1 MTALST
7 ILPRLAP
14 QEELQPA
21 LDAFTQLDIVTDV
34 DLHFA
39 AHVPPRRALPPDRV
53 DRFREQVASHLCAVS
68 STGNELLRQRR
79 NRDKNSKD
87 GQRGRSGQRFSTS
100 LEPLD
105 DYLDGGLDRGDIVQV
120 TGPRRSGR
128 TAFALYTILLHL
140 LLHPDAR
147 GAWFDSS
154 GSFDPHRCLAILRD
168 VLVPRL
174 LQLGGTFK
182 PQGQEGEGEEPA
194 PEELAMAVLDRL
206 AVSRVNKSGQ
216 VLDVLASEVG
226 KADEG
231 NNRLD
236 MVVVDSLDNLL
247 GGEALQQGSAEAHAS
262 LIAFMRRLTTLARS
276 PSASLAVL
284 VITTL
289 PSSLTPSRSTD
300 SRSHLSPL
308 SSLPYNPPLRPA
320 LDDTFAHQVD
330 LSLLFTSATAL
341 FGPEDGKDRGFVE
354 VVKNVRGQE
363 GGLVAFELSDGVV
376 LTALT

>member
-1 MTALST
+1 M
-7 ILPRLAP
+7 
-14 QEELQPA
+14 
-21 LDAFTQLDIVTDV
+21 
-34 DLHFA
+34 
-39 AHVPPRRALPPDRV
+39 
-53 DRFREQVASHLCAVS
+53 
-68 STGNELLRQRR
+68 
-79 NRDKNSKD
+79 
-87 GQRGRSGQRFSTS
+87 
-100 LEPLD
+100 
-105 DYLDGGLDRGDIVQV
+105 QV

-182 PQGQEGEGEEPA
+182 PQGQESEGEEPA

-236 MVVVDSLDNLL
+236 MVVVDSLNNLL
-247 GGEALQQGSAEAHAS
+247 GGEALQQGSAEGPS
-262 LIAFMRRLTTLARS
+262 LRS
-276 PSASLAVL
+276 FPDVLFFSLAGEAKLTALFQPTRRSSPLCVASRPL
-284 VITTL
+284 LDLPAHRLQFSSVSSRRSKFSPCRKAELITAISCSRQVITTL
-289 PSSLTPSRSTD
+289 PSSSTPSRSTD

-308 SSLPYNPPLRPA
+308 SSLPYSPPLRPA

-363 GGLVAFELSDGVV
+363 GGLVAFELVSV
-376 LTALT
+376 LDREKVLLRLGFGR

>member
-7 ILPRLAP
+7 ILPRVAP

-53 DRFREQVASHLCAVS
+53 DRFREQVASNLCAVS
-68 STGNELLRQRR
+68 STGNELLRQR
-79 NRDKNSKD
+79 NRD
-87 GQRGRSGQRFSTS
+87 GQRGRQQRFSTS

-105 DYLDGGLDRGDIVQV
+105 DYLDGGFDPSGDIVQV

-174 LQLGGTFK
+174 LKLGGTFA
-182 PQGQEGEGEEPA
+182 PEGVTEEPA
-194 PEELAMAVLDRL
+194 PEELAIAVLDRL

-216 VLDVLASEVG
+216 VLDVLANEVG
-226 KADEG
+226 KADEDS
-231 NNRLD
+231 NRLD
-236 MVVVDSLDNLL
+236 MVVIDSLDNLL

-262 LIAFMRRLTTLARS
+262 LIVFMRRLTTLARS

-289 PSSLTPSRSTD
+289 PSPSTPCRSTD
-300 SRSHLSPL
+300 SRSHLPPL

-330 LSLLFTSATAL
+330 LSLLLTSAVPL

-363 GGLVAFELSDGVV
+363 GGLVVFELSDGVI